1 MLNTEP
7 YLLRDTDARL
17 KYRILSHRA
26 CGYSSDDDEQEDDD
40 YTTAGKTATVEIVGR
55 PVSADILD
63 KIRKFG
69 TSVTYYGGRVI
80 SSSRGVVCSPM
91 TMTIMDEIRHQR
103 EENVRL
109 RLVKSNSCGS
119 RTELTS
125 EPRRAEVHAVE
136 SIREEE
142 DENEDRGRDASGGP
156 GTRTAGG
163 SRPSPPRLSGASSPS
178 SDETSWKALIV
189 IRKNTQSRVPVF
201 DMEFEEFEVLQ
212 EENK

>member
-1 MLNTEP
+1 M
-7 YLLRDTDARL
+7 
-17 KYRILSHRA
+17 
-26 CGYSSDDDEQEDDD
+26 
-40 YTTAGKTATVEIVGR
+40 EIVGR

-69 TSVTYYGGRVI
+69 TSVTYYGGKVI
-80 SSSRGVVCSPM
+80 SSSRGEVCSPM

-119 RTELTS
+119 RMELTA

-142 DENEDRGRDASGGP
+142 DENEDRGRDAPGGP
-156 GTRTAGG
+156 GIVRTTAG
-163 SRPSPPRLSGASSPS
+163 SRPSAASSSS

-189 IRKNTQSRVPVF
+189 IRKNTQNKVPVF